1 MSYDKSEAIGGLIGS
16 PVNRRDFA
24 KRAMQTG
31 LWAAAGAS
39 VVGRSAPARLFH
51 LCNGDFAMHPHRK
64 NIVRATA
71 LCLALAAFATPASA
85 DWLLTPYAGLTFGK
99 NADFGDVG
107 DFEDNFEKRITF
119 GLNAAWMGA
128 GIIGFEADFG
138 STPNFFETTTG
149 NRNFNFGDS
158 NVTTLMGNV
167 VLAAPIGG
175 TTGKGFRPYGSAG
188 VGLLR
193 SNVDGG
199 SLFDDL
205 SQNELGFNIGGGA
218 HAFFSD
224 NIGLRGD
231 VRYFRGLQK
240 GDDNGRDLDL
250 KDFSFWRG
258 TLGVTFR
265 FGG

>member
-1 MSYDKSEAIGGLIGS
+1 MSPRI
-16 PVNRRDFA
+16 
-24 KRAMQTG
+24 
-31 LWAAAGAS
+31 
-39 VVGRSAPARLFH
+39 
-51 LCNGDFAMHPHRK
+51 K
-64 NIVRATA
+64 NILRAGIV
-71 LCLALAAFATPASA
+71 CLVLAGSSVPASA
-85 DWLLTPYAGLTFGK
+85 DWLLTPYLGLTFGK
-99 NADFGDVG
+99 SADFGDVG
-107 DFEDNFEKRITF
+107 DFEDNFEKRMTF

-128 GIIGFEADFG
+128 GIFGFEADLG

-149 NRNFNFGDS
+149 KGNFQFGDS

-188 VGLLR
+188 AGLLR

-199 SLFDDL
+199 KLFDDL

-224 NIGLRGD
+224 SFGMRADL
-231 VRYFRGLQK
+231 RYFRALQK
-240 GDDNGRDLDL
+240 GDDGGNDLDL
-250 KDFSFWRG
+250 SNFSFWRG
-258 TLGVTFR
+258 TVGVTFR

>member
-1 MSYDKSEAIGGLIGS
+1 MSPHMK
-16 PVNRRDFA
+16 N
-24 KRAMQTG
+24 
-31 LWAAAGAS
+31 
-39 VVGRSAPARLFH
+39 LF
-51 LCNGDFAMHPHRK
+51 
-64 NIVRATA
+64 RATA
-71 LCLALAAFATPASA
+71 FCLALVAFATPASA
-85 DWLLTPYAGLTFGK
+85 DWLLTPYLGLTFGK
-99 NADFGDVG
+99 SADFGDVG
-107 DFEDNFEKRITF
+107 DLEDNFEKRMTF

-128 GIIGFEADFG
+128 GIIGFEADLG
-138 STPNFFETTTG
+138 STPNFFETTGG
-149 NRNFNFGDS
+149 NANFKFGDS

-193 SNVDGG
+193 SNVSGG
-199 SLFDDL
+199 RVGTRLFDDL

-218 HAFFSD
+218 HAFFAD

-231 VRYFRGLQK
+231 IRYFRGLRK
-240 GDDNGRDLDL
+240 GDDGGRDLDL
-250 KDFSFWRG
+250 DDLSFWRG